1 MPAVDSG
8 GCWHLDWFRVD
19 GQSIRLFRNSNC
31 SMRMSTFH
39 AFFVTWFRARTRVR
53 WVASVISVFFVRI
66 D

>member
-19 GQSIRLFRNSNC
+19 GQFILLFQNSNC

-39 AFFVTWFRARTRVR
+39 AFFVAWLCARTRVR
-53 WVASVISVFFVRI
+53 WAASVIIVFLLG
-66 D
+66 